1 MVLLL
6 TLVHVVCC
14 CGGRAGLHD
23 GAMDTTAV
31 DVVVTG
37 HVQGVF
43 FRAAMREQADRLGVT
58 GWVRNEADGSV
69 RAHLE
74 GPEQAVDRL
83 VDWCSVGSSGARV
96 EDVRQERGE
105 VTDAGSFQAE

>member
-1 MVLLL
+1 
-6 TLVHVVCC
+6 
-14 CGGRAGLHD
+14 
-23 GAMDTTAV
+23 MDTSAV

-58 GWVRNEADGSV
+58 GWVRNEPDGSV

-74 GPEQAVDRL
+74 GSPDALDRL
-83 VDWCSVGSSGARV
+83 VDWCADGPPAASVRGVEHRAGEPTGA
-96 EDVRQERGE
+96 
-105 VTDAGSFQAE
+105 ASFTAR